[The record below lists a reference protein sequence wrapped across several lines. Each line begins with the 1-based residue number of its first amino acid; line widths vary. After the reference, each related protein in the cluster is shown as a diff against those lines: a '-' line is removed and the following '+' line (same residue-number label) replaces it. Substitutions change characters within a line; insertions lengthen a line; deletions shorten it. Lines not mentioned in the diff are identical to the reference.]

1 MELEHHSLTERLRSS
16 GWVLASQCWQADV
29 ATGGRHV
36 TVHLALTGTRSVL
49 SCGELVV
56 ELDGGD
62 VTAIDEA
69 AIAVAVTHVH
79 GEPDG

>member
-1 MELEHHSLTERLRSS
+1 
-16 GWVLASQCWQADV
+16 
-29 ATGGRHV
+29 
-36 TVHLALTGTRSVL
+36 VHLALTGTRSVL